1 MKERAIRYCLLFF
14 AMMVAFCPDSR
25 ADSDEESKLLDAI
38 EVLHEINR
46 IPENAI
52 APHLLKNAHGIAIV
66 PGVIKLGFVVAGRHG
81 QGVICVRNASGGWSN
96 PSFVTLTGGSVG
108 WQAGAQSTDVIL
120 VFKSRKS
127 VDAIARGKFTLGAD
141 ASVAAGPVGR
151 HAEAGTDIQ
160 LKSEIYS
167 YSRNRGLFAGVAW
180 KARPFRSTTQP
191 TPRCTNSST
200 LPRTRFSTAPL
211 DHLRRPWRTSKRSC
225 PDTRHESTLPECGR
239 TRLFFD

>member
-1 MKERAIRYCLLFF
+1 MKERTLWYFSMVL
-14 AMMVAFCPDSR
+14 AMMIALPQVSP

-46 IPENAI
+46 IPESAM
-52 APHLLKNAHGIAIV
+52 APYLLKNAHGIAII

-81 QGVICVRNASGGWSN
+81 QGLVSVRKASGGWSN

-127 VDAIARGKFTLGAD
+127 IDAIAGGKFTLGAD

-151 HAEAGTDIQ
+151 HAEAGTDIM

-167 YSRNRGLFAGVAW
+167 YSRNRGLFAGVSLEGAALQIDD
-180 KARPFRSTTQP
+180 KANSALYSHQYVTPSQIFGGVPGQP
-191 TPRCTNSST
+191 PQVVEDFKKVLSRY
-200 LPRTRFSTAPL
+200 AP
-211 DHLRRPWRTSKRSC
+211 
-225 PDTRHESTLPECGR
+225 
-239 TRLFFD
+239 